1 TGKRNKVNFLNIVL
15 KFIVF
20 VLFFILKKTLKIKYK
35 IIENI
40 KTKKKNIRINI
51 KRLTKNSSIY

>member
-1 TGKRNKVNFLNIVL
+1 NKVNFLNIVL

-20 VLFFILKKTLKIKYK
+20 VLFFNLQKILKIKYK

-51 KRLTKNSSIY
+51 KRLTKNSSIFINSS

>member
-1 TGKRNKVNFLNIVL
+1 GKRNKVNFLNIVL